1 MSASDEGQER
11 TEQPS
16 AKKLEDARRKGQV
29 ARSREL
35 STMLVTLAT
44 AAVLYALGE
53 HFAQGFMRLLRYGFS
68 PDFLNTR
75 DPSRLPTLFH
85 SFLIEALW
93 LTWPLLAVSFLAA
106 LVASV
111 LLGGMT
117 FSLSFKFEK
126 LNPIAG
132 IGRMFS
138 AQTAVELLKSVLK
151 VVFIGGVAWILLDG
165 LSDDIL
171 GLSLQTPEQAV
182 ASSGSMLVWFFV
194 VVSLPLV
201 LIAMIDVPWQLW
213 SHQKQLRM
221 TRQEV
226 RDEHKESE
234 GRPEVKGRIRE
245 LQQAASRRRMMEK
258 VPQAD
263 VIITNP
269 THYAVALRYDE
280 ARGGAPVVVAKG
292 IDEVAARIRAVAG
305 QHQVPLV
312 ASARLAR
319 AIYASCELD
328 QEIPAGL
335 YLAVAQILTYV
346 YQLKQWEAVGGDIPA
361 VPEPLVDEQ
370 FLKGHGMAPG
380 PTPNQNQDQP
390 T

>member
-1 MSASDEGQER
+1 MSASDDGQER

-16 AKKLEDARRKGQV
+16 AKKLEDARSKGQV

-35 STMLVTLAT
+35 STMLVTLA
-44 AAVLYALGE
+44 AATVLYALGSE
-53 HFAQGFMRLLRYGFS
+53 MASGFMRLLRFGLS

-75 DPSRLPTLFH
+75 DPDRLPGLFH
-85 SFLIEALW
+85 HFLTEALW

-106 LVASV
+106 LVAAV
-111 LLGGMT
+111 MLGGMT
-117 FSLSFKFEK
+117 FSLSFKLEK
-126 LNPIAG
+126 LNPLTG
-132 IGRMFS
+132 IGRLFS
-138 AQTAVELLKSVLK
+138 MQSAVELFKSVIK
-151 VVFIGGVAWILLDG
+151 VVFIGGVAWVLLRG

-171 GLSLQTPEQAV
+171 GLSLQTPEEAV
-182 ASSGSMLVWFFV
+182 QNSAGMLTWFFL

-201 LIAMIDVPWQLW
+201 LVAMIDVPWQLW
-213 SHQKQLRM
+213 SHHKQLRM

-226 RDEHKESE
+226 MDEHKESE

-245 LQQAASRRRMMEK
+245 MQQAASRRRMMEK
-258 VPQAD
+258 VPKAD

-280 ARGGAPVVVAKG
+280 SKGGAPVVVAKG
-292 IDEVAARIRAVAG
+292 IDEVAARIRAIG
-305 QHQVPLV
+305 SEHQVPLV

-319 AIYASCELD
+319 AVYASCDLD
-328 QEIPAGL
+328 AEIPAGL

-346 YQLKQWEAVGGDIPA
+346 YQLKQWEAMGGDFPSA
-361 VPEPLVDEQ
+361 PEPVVDEQ

-380 PTPNQNQDQP
+380 NSQDP
-390 T
+390 SP